1 MCHLLRP
8 RAPTRCSLGST
19 ATDSSTHRPPSRF
32 AHGGEPVDVKGQ
44 RVAFELSK
52 QQRAERN
59 ALAADLRK
67 KAETLN
73 SAIGEFNET
82 VEPLSQAVGE
92 AQEDYNGI
100 LQKARWTPASLKG

>member
-1 MCHLLRP
+1 
-8 RAPTRCSLGST
+8 
-19 ATDSSTHRPPSRF
+19 
-32 AHGGEPVDVKGQ
+32 VDVKGQ

-73 SAIGEFNET
+73 SAIGAFNET

-100 LQKARWTPASLKG
+100 SQKARWTPANLKG